1 MFIII
6 LDKYWGY
13 NTLNRLNVQL
23 TTYIGLFPFYLPLIY
38 SFISRD
44 IILKE
49 FFTEASIIYGAM
61 ISSFISGMQ
70 WQYIISNN
78 KKYTIFPIIPF
89 SLAWL
94 HFLDLFIFFKEMI
107 IMIALIVNLL
117 IDLLILNKKRES
129 WFKKM
134 RIIATFLACSSFFI
148 NFLLV

>member
-1 MFIII
+1 M
-6 LDKYWGY
+6 
-13 NTLNRLNVQL
+13 NRLNVQL

-134 RIIATFLACSSFFI
+134 RIIATVIACSSFVI
-148 NFLLV
+148 NFLSV

>member
-1 MFIII
+1 M
-6 LDKYWGY
+6 
-13 NTLNRLNVQL
+13 NRLNVQL
-23 TTYIGLFPFYLPLIY
+23 TTYIGLLPFYFPLIY
-38 SFISRD
+38 SSISSDITLREIFI
-44 IILKE
+44 E
-49 FFTEASIIYGAM
+49 VSIIYGVM

-78 KKYTIFPIIPF
+78 KQYTIFPIIPF

-107 IMIALIVNLL
+107 IIIALILNLL
-117 IDLLILNKKRES
+117 IDFLIFNKKKES

-134 RIIATFLACSSFFI
+134 RIIATFLACLSFVI